1 MIAQGHSLGSS
12 NTIFEPLVITH
23 FPFQVR
29 AVRKGVRL
37 PAGKDARLKELA
49 RTVPVIMTKS
59 LAINTLK
66 SYNQGFR
73 AWLTW
78 SCMYEGVD
86 TLPIKSVDL
95 AFFFTSIIQQ
105 NGRYG
110 KIEQAFY
117 GINWLHNVLGMP
129 NPCESKMVLAVKE
142 AAKRILKRPTVKKCP
157 IQPQH
162 LQCIVLKYGETNNLL
177 DIRVCAI
184 ALVSYAGFLRY
195 DEVSSIRSCNLR
207 FERTYFKIFIESSK
221 TDQEGAGDIVYIART
236 GLTTCPYN
244 MIKKYLHIAKLST
257 SETEFIFRPVVRTK
271 QGHRFKKVNKPIS
284 YTTARDTVM
293 DAVQSIGLDRKLF
306 GLHSF
311 RRGGATESAKRGCP
325 DRLFKKHGR
334 WKSDN
339 AKDGYVSEDVETR
352 LLVSKNLG
360 I

>member
-1 MIAQGHSLGSS
+1 M
-12 NTIFEPLVITH
+12 
-23 FPFQVR
+23 R
-29 AVRKGVRL
+29 
-37 PAGKDARLKELA
+37 ELA
-49 RTVPVIMTKS
+49 RTVPALMTKS

-78 SCMYEGVD
+78 SCMYDDVD

-95 AFFFTSIIQQ
+95 AFFFTSVIQQ

-117 GINWLHNVLGMP
+117 GINWLHDVLGLT
-129 NPCESKMVLAVKE
+129 NPCESKMVLAIKE
-142 AAKRILKRPTVKKCP
+142 SAKRILKRPTVKKCP
-157 IQPQH
+157 IKPHH
-162 LQCIVLKYGETNNLL
+162 LQCIVLKYGDTNSLL
-177 DIRVCAI
+177 DIRVCTI
-184 ALVSYAGFLRY
+184 SLVSYAGFLRY
-195 DEVSSIRSCNLR
+195 DEVSSIKSCNLR
-207 FERTYFKIFIESSK
+207 FKRTYFKIFLESSK
-221 TDQEGAGDIVYIART
+221 TDQAGEGDTVYIART
-236 GLTTCPYN
+236 GLATCPYR
-244 MIKKYLHIAKLST
+244 MIKRYLDIGNIST
-257 SETEFIFRPVVRTK
+257 SDNEFIFRPVVKTK
-271 QGHRFKKVNKPIS
+271 EGHRFKKVNKPIS

-325 DRLFKKHGR
+325 DCLFKKHGR

-339 AKDGYVSEDVETR
+339 AKDRYVSEDVEKR